1 MAGLGEG
8 ASELWRVML
17 ALLGASWAAVGYR
30 YGELTPQE
38 RELMT
43 PEQHARLVLLMRS
56 WPVKVEDALGVRA
69 AQLVERAVL
78 YAQAGIEG
86 LELRSQ
92 DEFMSAYYKPAD
104 AVADMEA
111 ITAHMARA
119 FVVGYGAAI
128 DDQTVPPRL
137 GGVSEDERKAVRRK
151 GKGKRR

>member
-8 ASELWRVML
+8 VSELLQVML
-17 ALLGASWAAVGYR
+17 RMLAYSWRDIGYR
-30 YGELTPQE
+30 YSGLTSNE
-38 RELMT
+38 RELIT
-43 PEQHARLVLLMRS
+43 PEQHARIVLLLQHGR
-56 WPVKVEDALGVRA
+56 PVDGDASARA
-69 AQLVERAVL
+69 AQLAERAVL

-86 LELRSQ
+86 MELRSQ

-111 ITAHMARA
+111 ITAHLARA